1 MWPIFALDF
10 LIAIAML
17 YFPGFLILS
26 QFRFHQSA
34 RIIFSPLFSMLLLTL
49 SAALLSLL
57 NLSSQWH
64 VVLFVSAMPALIA
77 AITKLLYRSINNRV
91 STLKNNERRMEKGA
105 TDTHANEMVF
115 FEPKTALLYV
125 IISLC
130 VGYVIFIRTL
140 DTPLSVFQEND
151 CFFHLNLIRHSLE
164 SGLFFDISQ
173 PGYPQAWHV
182 ITALVANA
190 YGNNVGIA
198 VNAVNFALIAVV
210 FPLGMYFFMSQI
222 VQKSLISLWGAFC
235 VLAFTAYPWG
245 LLVFGPLYPNLASLA
260 VLPIATSLYIRCFQ
274 SSSPL
279 KTTLVRF
286 SAFAV
291 SCLGL
296 AMIHPGSIFV
306 GITLLT
312 PYTVSALYLSANP
325 SLAPLS
331 KRVIR
336 IVLFLLFVAAVWV
349 ILFLAPP
356 LSGTVWFHWPA
367 YLSKTQA
374 VVSGALLAL
383 TKASAPQLV
392 LAGLTIIGFIYSLYT
407 PKYRWLAASYIIAL
421 VMRFVNVT
429 TDGFLKHL
437 LTGFW
442 YTDEF
447 RVAALVALAGIPLAT
462 LGIFSIVSLLD
473 SLINTVIKPRNH
485 QTMTRIV
492 NSSFIVFLAI
502 AIYMPNYQI
511 PMNQYVVTGF
521 GQTTDML
528 RNGNSL
534 QPGQNAYD
542 YVEYQFIEQVAA
554 IVPEDSKIVNV
565 PFDGSIYAYGLNG
578 VDTYFNKWYGYEDE
592 PADSTDSLIRN
603 SLCDYYYDENVRA
616 AVEEAGVTYVLL
628 LEDDYQGQTG
638 LYLNQYNP
646 SDWVGITS
654 ITENTPGFELV
665 LAGDGMSLY
674 KIVPE

>member
-1 MWPIFALDF
+1 MWPIFVLDF
-10 LIAIAML
+10 LIAIVML
-17 YFPGFLILS
+17 YVPGFLLLS
-26 QFRFHQSA
+26 QFRFHQSV
-34 RIIFSPLFSMLLLTL
+34 RIIFSPLFSMLLLTVG
-49 SAALLSLL
+49 AALLSLL
-57 NLSSQWH
+57 NISGQWH
-64 VVLFVSAMPALIA
+64 FVLLVSAMPALIA
-77 AITKLLYRSINNRV
+77 ATTKLLYRLVKNRASI
-91 STLKNNERRMEKGA
+91 LKNNERRMEKGA
-105 TDTHANEMVF
+105 TDTHTSEMVF

-125 IISLC
+125 IISFC
-130 VGYVIFIRTL
+130 VGYVIFIRNL
-140 DTPLSVFQEND
+140 DTPLSIFQEND
-151 CFFHLNLIRHSLE
+151 CYFHLNLIRRSLE
-164 SGLFFDISQ
+164 SELFFNISQ

-182 ITALVANA
+182 ITALLADA
-190 YGNNVGIA
+190 FGNNVGIA

-210 FPLGMYFFMSQI
+210 FPLGMYFFISQI
-222 VQKSLISLWGAFC
+222 VQKSKISLWGAFC

-260 VLPIATSLYIRCFQ
+260 VLPIAMSLYIRCFQ
-274 SSSPL
+274 ISVPL
-279 KTTLVRF
+279 KTTLARF
-286 SAFAV
+286 SVFV
-291 SCLGL
+291 ISCLGL

-312 PYTVSALYLSANP
+312 PYTVSAIYLSANP

-331 KRVIR
+331 KRIIR
-336 IVLFLLFVAAVWV
+336 IVLFLLFVATVWV

-356 LSGTVWFHWPA
+356 LSSTVSFHWPA

-374 VVSGALLAL
+374 VVSAALLAL

-392 LAGLTIIGFIYSLYT
+392 LASLTIIGFIYSLYT
-407 PKYRWLAASYIIAL
+407 PEYRWLAASYAITQ

-447 RVAALVALAGIPLAT
+447 RVAALVAIAGIPLAT
-462 LGIFSIVSLLD
+462 LGIYSIASFLNR
-473 SLINTVIKPRNH
+473 LIITLIKPRDH
-485 QTMTRIV
+485 QAMAKIV
-492 NSSFIVFLAI
+492 NAGFIIFLAI

-521 GQTTDML
+521 GQITDML

-534 QPGQNAYD
+534 QPDQNAYD
-542 YVEYQFIEQVAA
+542 YAEYQFIERVAA
-554 IVPEDSKIVNV
+554 IVPEDSMIVNV

-592 PADSTDSLIRN
+592 SADSTDFLIRN
-603 SLCDYYYDENVRA
+603 SLCSYYYDEEVRA

-628 LEDDYQGQTG
+628 LEDDYQEQTG
-638 LYLNQYNP
+638 LYLNQYNA

-674 KIVPE
+674 RIVPQ